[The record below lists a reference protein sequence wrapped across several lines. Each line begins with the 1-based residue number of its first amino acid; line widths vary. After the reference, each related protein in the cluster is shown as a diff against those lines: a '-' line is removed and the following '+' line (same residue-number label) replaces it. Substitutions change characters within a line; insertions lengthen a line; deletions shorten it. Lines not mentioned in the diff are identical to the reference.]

1 MEQGPEEPIL
11 EFVARNLQAISDL
24 LDKIGDRKPYRDRLS
39 PKQIAEGMNAASR
52 NAKRLLEDAEILLKA
67 KRYPTAVSV
76 AILAIEEAG
85 KCPILR
91 SIATAKSGERLKESW
106 KAYRSHRA
114 KNVMWL
120 MPLYVLSGVR
130 TLDGFK
136 PLFDENSKHKER
148 LDDLKQGGFYTDCL
162 GKGSW
167 VNPEDLIDDVIAEFI
182 VKTARSLTKEHPFT
196 EREIELWIKH
206 VGPSQDA
213 NPENLRRFWEA
224 MMEEGFAYADIDN
237 IGGFLGLEPK
247 AE

>member
-1 MEQGPEEPIL
+1 MEKEPKETIL
-11 EFVARNLQAISDL
+11 EFVARNLQLISNLMDVL
-24 LDKIGDRKPYRDRLS
+24 GDRKPYRDKLS
-39 PKQIAEGMNAASR
+39 PKQVADGMGAASR

-67 KRYPTAVSV
+67 KRYPTAVSI
-76 AILAIEEAG
+76 AILAIEEVG

-91 SIATAKSGERLKESW
+91 SLATAKNGEMLKEGW
-106 KAYRSHRA
+106 KAYRSHRT

-120 MPLYVLSGVR
+120 FPLYVLSGVR
-130 TLDGFK
+130 TLDGFR

-167 VNPEDLIDDVIAEFI
+167 ANPEDLVDDVIAEFI

-196 EREIELWIKH
+196 EREIELWIEH

-213 NPENLRRFWEA
+213 NPENLKRFWDA
-224 MMEEGFAYADIDN
+224 MTAEGLAYTKIDDIER
-237 IGGFLGLEPK
+237 FLGLDR
-247 AE
+247 A